1 MLGGRRRRSDTVG
14 CQESHT
20 RPAGSLIAGY
30 RSCIRCR
37 MTKVLT
43 VRIPVDLLGRAE
55 ARAHRLGLDRAK
67 YVRQLIEKD
76 IEVAAGEEKS
86 RRRFTSEDLAGS
98 FRLGGHPAINLR
110 VREQLAR
117 RALGREKTR

>member
-1 MLGGRRRRSDTVG
+1 
-14 CQESHT
+14 
-20 RPAGSLIAGY
+20 
-30 RSCIRCR
+30 

-76 IEVAAGEEKS
+76 IEEAAGEEES
-86 RRRFTSEDLAGS
+86 RRRFASEDLAGS
-98 FRLGGHPAINLR
+98 FRLCGRPAINTR
-110 VREQLAR
+110 VRKQLAR
-117 RALGREKTR
+117 RALGRELLPPRSRYRRGSRRKGMGPPNFRRPKRG